1 MKADDGQQRTEGA
14 TAMWSLVKAAKLTCE
29 VYKAIA
35 PQAQAALASLRIELA
50 QTHARRAVVL
60 RERAALPFLPPTT
73 RLEEDPVEVHEI
85 YLPREHGRD
94 ALLALARELHL
105 FTAGRGAAYAEE
117 VEVLDPAGLGVI
129 AGCAV
134 PATGK
139 PHPGERIAAL
149 ALVNCVVQRGHGND
163 IARCALETGSN
174 VPTVNFGIG
183 TGVRDRLG
191 LLRIAIPAEKEIVSL
206 LVEPAEQEAA
216 LDALIAAGRLDQPGR
231 GFIGA
236 YPVACGIA
244 NPKSFRGQQ
253 RHSATMDQV
262 ISAIDELKSGTDW
275 RRRSGADGAPRTAR
289 RWLPARLNV
298 ALNCN
303 EGGADRL
310 LPIAMASGA
319 AGATISKAKQHSPA
333 GRPLRASP
341 AREVIDFGLPP
352 ARLDALLRALHDAG
366 AFTVETACF
375 VETRPLPVSFTYTG
389 R

>member
-1 MKADDGQQRTEGA
+1 MPPP
-14 TAMWSLVKAAKLTCE
+14 VKAAKLTCE

-35 PQAQAALASLRIELA
+35 PQAQAALESLRIDLA

-85 YLPREHGRD
+85 YLPREHARD
-94 ALLALARELHL
+94 ALVALARELHL
-105 FTAGRGAAYAEE
+105 FSAGRGAAYAEE
-117 VEVLDPAGLGVI
+117 VEILDPVGLGVVA
-129 AGCAV
+129 AGAV
-134 PATGK
+134 PATGQ
-139 PHPGERIAAL
+139 PHPGERIAPL
-149 ALVNCVVQRGHGND
+149 ALLNCVVQRGHGND

-216 LDALIAAGRLDQPGR
+216 LDALIAAGRLDRPGR

-236 YPVACGIA
+236 YPLAFGIA
-244 NPKSFRGQQ
+244 NPKSFRGWQ

-275 RRRSGADGAPRTAR
+275 RRRSGAGNVPRTAR
-289 RWLPARLNV
+289 RWLADRLNV
-298 ALNCN
+298 TLNCN
-303 EGGADRL
+303 EGSADLL
-310 LPIAMASGA
+310 LPIAMAAGA
-319 AGATISKAKQHSPA
+319 GGATISKAKQHSP
-333 GRPLRASP
+333 GGKPLRASP
-341 AREVIDFGLPP
+341 AREVIDFGLLP
-352 ARLDALLRALHDAG
+352 ARLDALLLALHDGG
-366 AFTVETACF
+366 AFGDESACF
-375 VETRPLPVSFTYTG
+375 VEMRPLPLSFTYTG
-389 R
+389 G